1 MNSLMPFV
9 EKRLSPSSSRLML
22 WGGFLLFG
30 LCVTLHAEVSCTL
43 EASGGVSVRGE
54 GFGERVGDLV
64 LHCHGGTPV
73 ASGTPLPTVNITVYL
88 GVTVTSRLYSN
99 GWSEALLLVD
109 NPGSSLNYVPS
120 TPLACN
126 DPNGICQIT
135 GTGTGAGA
143 YDGSPGRPNIFQ
155 GKVSGNAIT
164 FTSIPFDP
172 PGAWVRMLRI
182 TNIRVNGSFG
192 LGLGL
197 EGIQANISI
206 PGVSVNNAV
215 KTVAYSNP
223 TLDFSVRTPDN
234 SAPSSGFVVTPC
246 STSGTQR
253 IGVLRFAS
261 AFFSARSKTAF
272 VDSDTSP
279 TPVAQNLLTY
289 DNSYDSESGLYFPSL
304 TAPNGDFGTIGLANA
319 GTRLKAVL
327 NNIPPGTS
335 VYTSVNRVD
344 YANGNPMGASNGIVA
359 RMAQSEEGPFTPL
372 TPAIT
377 LEGIPAV
384 QLPVTNGTATA
395 VWEVLR
401 GDPFTL
407 ENADFPIWVLSAG
420 NLPAAI
426 TVNGSYAPTPLSGG
440 GVASSTLPLPRFV
453 ADAQVARS
461 LFSVGVCSQ
470 PAFSISKSHTG
481 NFTQYQMGA
490 TYNVV
495 ITNSGTGPTKGLV
508 TVTETVPPGLTMV
521 SMVGAGWTCAAGG
534 TTCARTDALEAGTS
548 YQPIIVTVNV
558 ASNAPSQV
566 TNQVSVSGGGSA
578 GANAADPTT
587 IGAGTCPYSL
597 NPSNASAASNG
608 GTGMVSVIA
617 AAGCSWAAVSDA
629 TSWLNVTS
637 GTSGSGSGTVAY
649 SFAANPNPTPRSATI
664 TVGAQRFILTQAGI
678 AVAGLRFVPVTPC
691 RIADTRSVTG
701 PFGGPALGAG
711 SNRDFAVPSS
721 NCGIPASAAAYSLNV
736 TVVPLGP
743 LSYLSIWPTGQSQ
756 PLVSTLNSLDG
767 RIKANAAIVPAG
779 LNGALTVH
787 VTDPTQVVLDING
800 YFVPASPVQNLAF
813 YPVTPCRIA
822 DTRSP
827 TGSFGGPSL
836 AGGVSRTFPVPSS
849 SCGIPATAQAY
860 SLNMTVVP
868 TSLLGFLS
876 TWPAGSPQPLVS
888 TLNALTGEITSNA
901 AIVPAG
907 VNGAISVYATNTTEV
922 IIDINGYFAPPVAG
936 ALDFYTV
943 TPCRVLD
950 TRSTGGL
957 LAGPI
962 MGQRQSRS
970 FPVPS
975 STCGI
980 PGTAKA
986 YSLNATVVPSDALS
1000 YLTLWGSGGMPFV
1013 STLNSLDGT
1022 IVANAAL
1029 VPAGTSGEVTAYTT
1043 DLSHLILDINGYFQ

>member
-1 MNSLMPFV
+1 
-9 EKRLSPSSSRLML
+9 ML
-22 WGGFLLFG
+22 WSGFLLFG
-30 LCVTLHAEVSCTL
+30 LCVTLHADVSCTL

-64 LHCHGGTPV
+64 VHCYGGTPV
-73 ASGTPLPTVNITVYL
+73 AAGAVLPTVNITVYL

-99 GWSEALLLVD
+99 GLSEALLLVD
-109 NPGSSLNYVPS
+109 NPGGSLNYVPS

-126 DPNGICQIT
+126 DSNGICQIT

-164 FTSIPFDP
+164 FTSIPFDQ
-172 PGAWVRMLRI
+172 PGAWVRLLRI
-182 TNIRVNGSFG
+182 TNIRVNGSLGIG
-192 LGLGL
+192 LAM
-197 EGIQANISI
+197 GIQANISI
-206 PGVSVNNAV
+206 PGVSVSNV
-215 KTVAYSNP
+215 IKTVAYSNQ
-223 TLDFSVRTPDN
+223 TLDFSVNTPDN

-253 IGVLRFAS
+253 IGVLRFRSGFLA
-261 AFFSARSKTAF
+261 ARTKTAF

-289 DNSYDSESGLYFPSL
+289 DNSYDSESGFYFPSV
-304 TAPNGDFGTIGLANA
+304 TTPNGDFGTIGLANA

-327 NNIPPGTS
+327 NNIPAGTS
-335 VYTSVNRVD
+335 IYVSANRVD
-344 YANGNPMGASNGIVA
+344 YANGNPVAASNGIVA
-359 RMAQSEEGPFTPL
+359 RLVQSEEGPFAPV

-401 GDPFTL
+401 GNPFNF
-407 ENADFPIWVLSAG
+407 ENADFPIWVLATGTS
-420 NLPAAI
+420 PASV
-426 TVNGSYAPTPLSGG
+426 TVNGSYAPTALSDG

-453 ADAQVARS
+453 ADAQTARS
-461 LFSVGVCSQ
+461 LFSVGICLQ
-470 PAFSISKSHTG
+470 PALRISKSHTG

-495 ITNSGTGPTKGLV
+495 VTNSGTGPSSGTV
-508 TVTETVPPGLTMV
+508 TVTETVPPGLTLV
-521 SMVGAGWTCAAGG
+521 SMAGTGWTCAAGG
-534 TTCARTDALEAGTS
+534 TTCTRIDALGAGAS
-548 YQPIIVTVNV
+548 YQPITVTVNV

-566 TNQVSVSGGGSA
+566 TNQVGVSGGGSA
-578 GANAADPTT
+578 GANAGDPTA

-597 NPSNASAASNG
+597 NPANAMVASGG

-617 AAGCSWAAVSDA
+617 AMGCSWAATSNA

-637 GTSGSGSGTVAY
+637 GTSGSGSGVVNY

-664 TVGAQRFILTQAGI
+664 TVGAQSFILTQAGI

-691 RIADTRSVTG
+691 RIADTRNVNG

-711 SNRDFAVPSS
+711 SNRDFVVPSS
-721 NCGIPASAAAYSLNV
+721 TCGIPASAAAYSLNV
-736 TVVPLGP
+736 TVVPTGP
-743 LSYLSIWPTGQSQ
+743 LGYLAVWPTGQSQ

-787 VTDPTQVVLDING
+787 VTDSTQVVLDING
-800 YFVPASPVQNLAF
+800 YFVPDSPAQNLAF

-822 DTRSP
+822 DTRNP

-836 AGGVSRTFPVPSS
+836 TGSVSRTFPVPSS

-860 SLNMTVVP
+860 ALNMTVVP
-868 TSLLGFLS
+868 TSSLGFLS

-888 TLNALTGEITSNA
+888 TLNALTGEVTSNA

-907 VNGAISVYATNTTEV
+907 VSGAISVYATQTTDV
-922 IIDINGYFAPPVAG
+922 IIDINGYFAAPVAG
-936 ALDFYTV
+936 SLDFYTA
-943 TPCRVLD
+943 TPCRILD
-950 TRSTGGL
+950 TRNA
-957 LAGPI
+957 AGPLGGPS
-962 MGQRQSRS
+962 MGAGQSRS
-970 FPVPS
+970 FPVQY

-986 YSLNATVVPSDALS
+986 YSLNATVVPSHSLS
-1000 YLTLWGSGGMPFV
+1000 YLAMWGSGGKPLV

-1022 IVANAAL
+1022 IVANAAI
-1029 VPAGTSGEVTAYTT
+1029 VPAAISGEVMAYTT